1 MTIDQSAV
9 LPSSKFPDLDVEP
22 RIAPAAK
29 LMASINRLS
38 GLLHKIEQAEAQG
51 QWPGGRP
58 SGVTMHCEA
67 SRESRRL
74 LMISAASSTDEFL
87 AEIRPLL
94 EGAPFDQAE
103 LVFVIPPEL
112 NECLLE
118 QMGRFIAKRVFI
130 EPLSSS
136 AAADLRSSSDEA
148 ARGRQ
153 PGSALDRELAMF
165 ESFYQPLD
173 VSPLVRLHEAY
184 ATYLDAVGPASSCR
198 VWTTRR
204 KGK

>member
-1 MTIDQSAV
+1 
-9 LPSSKFPDLDVEP
+9 
-22 RIAPAAK
+22 
-29 LMASINRLS
+29 MASIDRLS
-38 GLLHKIEQAEAQG
+38 SLLHKIEEAEAQR

-58 SGVTMHCEA
+58 SGVTMHCKA

-74 LMISAASSTDEFL
+74 LMVSAASSTDEFL

-94 EGAPFDQAE
+94 EGARFDQAE

-136 AAADLRSSSDEA
+136 AA
-148 ARGRQ
+148 
-153 PGSALDRELAMF
+153 
-165 ESFYQPLD
+165 
-173 VSPLVRLHEAY
+173 
-184 ATYLDAVGPASSCR
+184 
-198 VWTTRR
+198 
-204 KGK
+204 